1 MGSLI
6 CLQFCYLPCGVY
18 FHLQFSHI
26 RFVSAN
32 ILFTFLFSQIFGF
45 ISLCH
50 PSSPSL
56 FITLLLFVFFV
67 YPHWYVQILILGC
80 LLSTYCFLFSTYCF
94 LFSTYCF
101 LIFGFIS
108 LCHPSSPPLSGYDA
122 HPCRDRPKSTE
133 AIYYTFVGTYIHV
146 ARHMMYDM

>member
-56 FITLLLFVFFV
+56 FITLLLFVFFCLS
-67 YPHWYVQILILGC
+67 PLIC
-80 LLSTYCFLFSTYCF
+80 SNSYTWLSSLNVLFSF
-94 LFSTYCF
+94 LNILFSF
-101 LIFGFIS
+101 LNILFSHIWFY
-108 LCHPSSPPLSGYDA
+108 LPLPPLITPFVWLWRASV
-122 HPCRDRPKSTE
+122 PRSPK
-133 AIYYTFVGTYIHV
+133 IH
-146 ARHMMYDM
+146 RGNLLHTL

>member
-56 FITLLLFVFFV
+56 FITLLLFVFFLFIPIDMFKFLYLV
-67 YPHWYVQILILGC
+67 VFSQRIVFFSQHIVFFSQHIVFFSQHIVFSYLVLSPSATPHHPLC
-80 LLSTYCFLFSTYCF
+80 LVMTR
-94 LFSTYCF
+94 
-101 LIFGFIS
+101 IRAAIAQNPPRQFITH
-108 LCHPSSPPLSGYDA
+108 L
-122 HPCRDRPKSTE
+122 
-133 AIYYTFVGTYIHV
+133 
-146 ARHMMYDM
+146 